1 MKKFIAVI
9 VFSILTIPVAEA
21 IDLDSLFVVSV
32 GGRQARER
40 LGRLV
45 SYHAEGTV
53 NVSGL
58 VGRFEE
64 FFVPPNKFYLEV
76 DFEHFL
82 MVQAYDGQT
91 AWQKD
96 HNGFVSELEGYE
108 KINFLGDIY
117 FSSFSYLFPN
127 RIDGS
132 YEYLGQ
138 TVKDGIKCHEV
149 AFYLLNEDTVKVYFD
164 INTGLRRFSTGKLD
178 NLLTLASVDDYRDVS
193 GIMIPFHSRAETQV
207 ENLFSEF
214 TVESIKLDEPFDPAV
229 FGKPSEKT
237 ADFKFPAAKD
247 FVKIPFDYRQGHIY
261 LKATVNGKKTAWFIL
276 DSGASGN
283 IYHTVMLDDL
293 SLPVVGSLPAKGIGG
308 FDEVQLVRSD
318 SVAIG
323 ELTLYNQVSGVSDL
337 SGIGLPGRDGLP
349 FGGVLG
355 YDLLSRF
362 PLMVDY
368 RDSTLTVFNPDS
380 FTPPDSGHVIPFQLT
395 MQVPTIEAELNGI
408 PGSFIIDLGN
418 PFSLII
424 HQNFVKT
431 HQLDEKLD
439 NIRDIGREYG
449 GVGGA
454 VKGKTALA
462 AVFGFGD
469 IRIQLLLVVLPGES
483 EGISGSE
490 KIAGNIGNLLLERFR
505 VLFDYPR
512 NRVFFYDPRV

>member
-1 MKKFIAVI
+1 M
-9 VFSILTIPVAEA
+9 SLLTIPVAEA
-21 IDLDSLFVVSV
+21 IDLDSLFEVSI
-32 GGRQARER
+32 GGPQARAR
-40 LGRLV
+40 LDRLV
-45 SYHAEGTV
+45 SYHAAGTV
-53 NVSGL
+53 NISGL
-58 VGRFEE
+58 MGHFEE
-64 FFVPPNKFYLEV
+64 FFVPPDKFYLEV
-76 DFEHFL
+76 DFEHFN
-82 MVQAYDGQT
+82 MVQAYDGQA

-108 KINFLGDIY
+108 KVNFLGEIY
-117 FSSFSYLFPN
+117 FSSYSYLFPR

-132 YEYLGQ
+132 YEYLGRA
-138 TVKDGIKCHEV
+138 VKDGIKCHEV
-149 AFYLLNEDTVKVYFD
+149 AFYPLNEDTVKVYFD

-178 NLLTLASVDDYRDVS
+178 NLMTLAVIDDYRDVS

-207 ENLFSEF
+207 ENLFTEF
-214 TVESIKLDEPFDPAV
+214 TIESVKLDEPFDPGI
-229 FGKPSEKT
+229 FSKPTVIT
-237 ADFKFPAAKD
+237 ADYKFPDDKE
-247 FVKIPFDYRQGHIY
+247 FVTIPFDYRLGHIY
-261 LKATVNGKKTAWFIL
+261 LKAVINGKKSAWFIL

-283 IYHTVMLDDL
+283 IYHTAILDDL
-293 SLPVVGSLPAKGIGG
+293 SLPLVGSLPAKGIGG

-318 SVAIG
+318 SVTIG

-337 SGIGLPGRDGLP
+337 TGIGLPGRDGLP

-380 FTPPDSGHVIPFQLT
+380 FTPPDSGHMIPFQLT
-395 MQVPTIEAELNGI
+395 MQVPTIKAELNGI

-424 HQNFVKT
+424 HKNFVESNK
-431 HQLDEKLD
+431 LDEKLD
-439 NIRDIGREYG
+439 DIRDISGEYG
-449 GVGGA
+449 GVGGT
-454 VKGKTALA
+454 VKGKTAYA

-469 IRIQLLLVVLPGES
+469 IRIQSLLVVLPGES

-512 NRVFFYDPRV
+512 NRVIFYDPEK